1 MKKVKR
7 LQVGGMAADLT
18 PRKKILD
25 DSEGTKTA
33 QAARYVKQE
42 MKLDEDGVPVNKS
55 SRSMTPGFVARDL
68 EKYGVDVQ
76 GLLGKVHE
84 DRGLK
89 KGGKVSASK
98 RADGIA
104 QRGKTKGRFV

>member
-1 MKKVKR
+1 MKKVKH
-7 LQVGGMAADLT
+7 LQVGGMAEDLT
-18 PRKKILD
+18 PRKKIPD

-42 MKLDEDGVPVNKS
+42 MKLDKDGVPVNKS

-76 GLLGKVHE
+76 GLLGKVSE
-84 DRGLK
+84 DRELK
-89 KGGKVSASK
+89 QGGKVSASK

-104 QRGKTKGRFV
+104 QRGKTKGRMV